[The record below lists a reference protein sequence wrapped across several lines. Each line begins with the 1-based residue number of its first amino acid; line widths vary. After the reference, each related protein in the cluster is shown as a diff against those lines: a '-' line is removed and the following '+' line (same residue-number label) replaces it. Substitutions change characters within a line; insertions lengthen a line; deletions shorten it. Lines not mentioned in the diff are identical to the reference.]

1 MFKFSST
8 GFPELACGQFNPV
21 HGVHTRDTSK
31 NSLILIPRMLASQY
45 CNNSLRGDRAS
56 LQNKISSF
64 EVLLSLEF
72 ICYEMIPTSSQ
83 K

>member
-1 MFKFSST
+1 MLKLHDKLKSNFFLYLFKFSSI

-45 CNNSLRGDRAS
+45 CNNSLRRDRAS
-56 LQNKISSF
+56 L
-64 EVLLSLEF
+64 
-72 ICYEMIPTSSQ
+72 
-83 K
+83 